1 MMLSLKLALRNIPAH
16 GQRNLIIGVV
26 TAAVSAFLFLFLT
39 FSDGE
44 IENIR
49 NGVGGFYSPPSDLV
63 AYHPDFWFTQERGEP
78 SAEKTIKPAGEIR
91 AALESLPEVRE
102 AIPKYW
108 GLYDDLW
115 AAGHK
120 YLGFSLIAQQGR
132 DSFLHAKYR
141 VTQGRDLSEA
151 DKNVVLLHASAQ
163 SSLPLKLGDVLT
175 LVGKDYFGQVAST
188 QVTLLGYF
196 EPLLDNP
203 NLTNAVLVDPQA
215 FSTLAGYGP
224 DEVNRMLIR
233 LKPGV
238 DPARGL
244 AAVQAWSVR
253 SGHPLEVRRSDEQ
266 GASDG
271 FTMIYSMVRIIF
283 VVMVLLTLIITGFG
297 IMNVVAV
304 NLYDRQKEIGT
315 YFCLGSE
322 KPFLMRLYTWE
333 ILFVNLGG
341 AVAGLALGLA
351 AREGI
356 NALGISSTDPGFQVV
371 VGGSRFVLGLSP
383 SSLFW
388 ILGGVTLITI
398 LTSLTTLGKALNV
411 APVVAV
417 RETE

>member
-1 MMLSLKLALRNIPAH
+1 
-16 GQRNLIIGVV
+16 
-26 TAAVSAFLFLFLT
+26 
-39 FSDGE
+39 
-44 IENIR
+44 
-49 NGVGGFYSPPSDLV
+49 
-63 AYHPDFWFTQERGEP
+63 
-78 SAEKTIKPAGEIR
+78 
-91 AALESLPEVRE
+91 
-102 AIPKYW
+102 
-108 GLYDDLW
+108 
-115 AAGHK
+115 
-120 YLGFSLIAQQGR
+120 
-132 DSFLHAKYR
+132 
-141 VTQGRDLSEA
+141 
-151 DKNVVLLHASAQ
+151 
-163 SSLPLKLGDVLT
+163 VLT